1 MQINPRKPGIFAF
14 LNLTSDS
21 FMFFR
26 SFVPDLLVGFM
37 RV

>member
-21 FMFFR
+21 FIFFR
-26 SFVPDLLVGFM
+26 SFVPDFLVGFM